1 MRDIIALAISD
12 KTLLPTTKPKTEVQM
27 NKLILKTA
35 SVTVAVLLFVCIVA
49 YGFLSLFAPL
59 SLSEFYSDAGIY
71 GLAYKYAVRA
81 YEKDET
87 QDNLI
92 NVVGRA
98 IEAEKEDG
106 VADYCELLL
115 ERKDLSLSDEEL
127 RFFQNKYCL
136 ALYNT
141 GEESKAV
148 KKAAEYSEGYPK
160 GNALEGLAVAALEK
174 NDVKLLNDVL
184 GNLKVIRDL
193 PGISEE
199 SASRLNKQ
207 IGIIENFLS
216 EPKE

>member
-1 MRDIIALAISD
+1 M
-12 KTLLPTTKPKTEVQM
+12 PTTKPKTEAQM

-35 SVTVAVLLFVCIVA
+35 LVTVAVLLFACIVV
-49 YGFLSLFAPL
+49 YGFLSLFAPF
-59 SLSEFYSDAGIY
+59 SLSGFYSDAGIC

-106 VADYCELLL
+106 VADYCELLF
-115 ERKDLSLSDEEL
+115 ERKDLTLSDEEL

-136 ALYNT
+136 ALYNI
-141 GEESKAV
+141 GEESKALT
-148 KKAAEYSEGYPK
+148 KAVEYSEGYLK

-174 NDVKLLNDVL
+174 GDVKLLNAIL

-193 PGISEE
+193 PGISEKN
-199 SASRLNKQ
+199 ASRLDEQ

-216 EPKE
+216 APKE

>member
-1 MRDIIALAISD
+1 M
-12 KTLLPTTKPKTEVQM
+12 LLPTTKPKTEVQM

-127 RFFQNKYCL
+127 RFFQNKYCF

-199 SASRLNKQ
+199 NASRLNKQ